1 MSNPASSTAFDHFG
15 DLSEYPEYVAPKVIA
30 LSRSYVARTGV
41 PFIREVA
48 ADIFT
53 RTYFTHCTKCTFCA
67 QQCCSYGVDVD
78 AAVYENLKTVRKD
91 VERITGRA
99 FDSCFTG
106 SFTPD
111 AEYPGGGAH
120 RSIVV
125 DGRCVFLNR
134 ANGLC
139 NLHALAIELGRDYH
153 ELKPLIS
160 ALFPLTFGDGLLL
173 VTEEVMEKSLACL
186 GDGPS
191 LYDGV
196 RSELEYY
203 FGDAFVAELDA
214 IKAKVLAG

>member
-1 MSNPASSTAFDHFG
+1 MSDSSPDGVVDHFD
-15 DLSEYPEYVAPKVIA
+15 DLSDYPDYQAPAVIR
-30 LSRSYVARTGV
+30 LSRAYVARMGV
-41 PFIREVA
+41 PMIREVA

-78 AAVYENLKTVRKD
+78 KAVYDQLTKVRAD
-91 VERITGRA
+91 VERITGRS

-106 SFTPD
+106 KFETD

-120 RSIVV
+120 RAIVV

-134 ANGLC
+134 KNGLC
-139 NLHALAIELGRDYH
+139 NLHALAIDLGRDYH

-203 FGDAFVAELDA
+203 FGADFVAELDA
-214 IKAKVLAG
+214 VKARVLAG